1 MSRILFIY
9 VGSEPR
15 IALFKLCAVFAC
27 NVCMYVYAK
36 SCCDTCVTLLTPD
49 DGLCCVWFVLMD
61 SNWFKLVCNCFKA
74 AGTCS
79 ICTFQFI
86 KLNPSIC
93 FSSSEWFLRSC

>member
-1 MSRILFIY
+1 MY

-15 IALFKLCAVFAC
+15 IALFKLCAVFAY

-61 SNWFKLVCNCFKA
+61 SNWFKLVCDCFKQLA
-74 AGTCS
+74 HFLYILYISVYTAQS
-79 ICTFQFI
+79 IHLFF
-86 KLNPSIC
+86 K
-93 FSSSEWFLRSC
+93 F